1 MRLLRIDVLENFVND
16 QYQIVS
22 EIKSYDR
29 RENVFKKL
37 KYNEVKEYYFEE

>member
-29 RENVFKKL
+29 RENVF
-37 KYNEVKEYYFEE
+37 